1 MTPPGSPLSTAPAS
15 ALERHLPAINLVV
28 YVLQV
33 AVAFG
38 VFFFAPD
45 GAWAPTRGQD
55 GSPAAGNVTDPEAA
69 LATPVPVAT
78 ASTLAPVNP
87 LAPPAYVFWIW
98 VPIYAF
104 TAVTAVT
111 DCCFPF
117 YSYYLTSDDPT
128 FLRQWFQLSCIT
140 SMVWIVLDLWFG
152 WVHLATLAL
161 ALVWC
166 CVLPLYLFVV
176 RHPTP
181 RYSQAWV
188 YYFCSEFSVRLTFGW
203 LSVDLVFALA
213 DAMQFLR
220 HAYFP
225 FAVYAL
231 LMGALLVLAF
241 GAYVNGRDAV
251 VGLVVSW
258 AFVGLAL
265 KHATFPGDT
274 QAVFENLQAVA
285 AVVAPVFPILALVDF
300 VRWAYVVYFKSP
312 RRDTVSEEYYKG
324 FVFETTPDYGTV

>member
-1 MTPPGSPLSTAPAS
+1 MLSPSTSSAPMS
-15 ALERHLPAINLVV
+15 ALERLLPAVNLTAFALQLA
-28 YVLQV
+28 VLV
-33 AVAFG
+33 G

-45 GAWAPTRGQD
+45 GAWAAPHDAPASSDIPVD
-55 GSPAAGNVTDPEAA
+55 GNTTDPL
-69 LATPVPVAT
+69 LAPLPAPT
-78 ASTLAPVNP
+78 ASTMAPVNP

-98 VPIYAF
+98 APVYAF
-104 TAVTAVT
+104 TAATAVT

-117 YSYYLTSDDPT
+117 YSFYLTSDDPT
-128 FLRQWFQLSCIT
+128 FLRQWFQLSCVT
-140 SMVWIVLDLWFG
+140 HMVWIVLDLWFG

-161 ALVWC
+161 LLVWSC
-166 CVLPLYLFVV
+166 TLPLYLFVV

-188 YYFCSEFSVRLTFGW
+188 YYFASEFSVRLAFGW
-203 LSVDLVFALA
+203 LSVDLVFAVA
-213 DAMQFLR
+213 DAMQFL
-220 HAYFP
+220 HKAYFP

-231 LMGALLVLAF
+231 LMGVLLVLAF

-274 QAVFENLQAVA
+274 QTVFENLQAVA
-285 AVVAPVFPILALVDF
+285 TVVAPVFPILALIDF
-300 VRWAYVVYFKSP
+300 VRWAYVVYFK
-312 RRDTVSEEYYKG
+312 RCGLLDTLCVM
-324 FVFETTPDYGTV
+324 